1 MADILCASAAE
12 LTAALGVAKAGD
24 RILLQEGNYSNVQ
37 LKNLVFGS
45 AVTITSADPGQPA
58 TLTGLTVSNSQGLV
72 ISNLHL
78 DFSAPWTVWNAQIL
92 SSKDITLANLS
103 IHGSLNGTPAD
114 DQSGIL
120 IRSSSGVRVTGS
132 EFQQL
137 DHGISLTDSSDVRV
151 DNNRMHDLRADGI
164 VAVGTSRVQIVGN
177 SFTDFYP
184 VSGDHPDA
192 IQFLTRGATARATD
206 IVVSGNLITRGSG
219 GVIQGVF
226 ITDQIGLGY
235 DRVTVTDNVVI
246 GGMYNGIMVT
256 KTNGL
261 VVGGNLVVGYSDM
274 TSWIRINDSTNAQV
288 TDNQAMTFNLQGTTN
303 LTQSGNSIVAAL
315 QDNGANAL
323 AHWIKGGDGDDHL
336 SARIDGGS
344 RIEGGAGN
352 DIITGR
358 EFADFLRGGDGN
370 DSILGG
376 GGGDDI
382 NGNTGDDT
390 INGGAGE
397 DWVSGGQNND
407 LLLGGAGNDLVL
419 GNIGNDTI
427 YGDSGNDTLR
437 GGQHNDFIFGGDG
450 NDWISGDLGDDTI
463 TGGAGADTFHI
474 FAQSGLDLVTDFTRA
489 EGDRVF
495 IGDGSRYSVTQV
507 GADVVIDLVG
517 GARMV
522 LANVQLSSLSDG
534 WIVST

>member
-437 GGQHNDFIFGGDG
+437 GGQHNDIIFGGDG

>member
-24 RILLQEGNYSNVQ
+24 RILLQAGNYSNVQ
-37 LKNLVFGS
+37 LKNLVFDS
-45 AVTITSADPGQPA
+45 AVTITSADPGNPA
-58 TLTGLTVSNSQGLV
+58 TLTGLTVNSSQGLV
-72 ISNLHL
+72 ISNLNL
-78 DFSAPWTVWNAQIL
+78 DFSSPWTVWNAQVLI
-92 SSKDITLANLS
+92 SKDITLANLS
-103 IHGSLNGTPAD
+103 IHGSLNGNPAD

-120 IRSSSGVRVTGS
+120 IRNSSGVRVTGS

-164 VAVGTSRVQIVGN
+164 VAVGASRVQIVGN

-219 GVIQGVF
+219 EVIQGVF
-226 ITDQIGLGY
+226 ITDQVGLGY

-261 VVGGNLVVGYSDM
+261 VVDGNLVVGYGDM
-274 TSWIRINDSTNAQV
+274 TSWIRLSDTTNAQLSN
-288 TDNQAMTFNLQGTTN
+288 NQAMTYVLESNANLSQT
-303 LTQSGNSIVAAL
+303 GNSVIAAL
-315 QDNGANAL
+315 PGDGANAL
-323 AHWIKGGDGDDHL
+323 AHWIKGSDGNDHL

-344 RIEGGAGN
+344 RIEGGAG
-352 DIITGR
+352 DDVIIGR
-358 EFADFLRGGDGN
+358 DYADYLRGGDGA

-376 GGGDDI
+376 GGNDDI

-390 INGGAGE
+390 INGGAGD

-407 LLLGGAGNDLVL
+407 LLLGGAGADLVL
-419 GNIGNDTI
+419 GNL
-427 YGDSGNDTLR
+427 GNDTLYGDAGADIVR
-437 GGQHNDFIFGGDG
+437 GGQHNDVIFGGDG
-450 NDWISGDLGDDTI
+450 DDWLSGDLGDDTV

-474 FAQSGLDLVTDFTRA
+474 FAQAGLDLLTDFNRA

-495 IGDGSRYSVTQV
+495 IGDGSRYTVSQI
-507 GADVVIDLVG
+507 GADVVIDLAG

-522 LANVQLSSLSDG
+522 LANVSMSSLSDG
-534 WIVST
+534 WIVSA

>member
-78 DFSAPWTVWNAQIL
+78 DFSAPWTVWNAQVL

-419 GNIGNDTI
+419 GNIGNDTLH
-427 YGDSGNDTLR
+427 GDIGADTLR
-437 GGQHNDFIFGGDG
+437 GGQHNDIIFGGDG

-522 LANVQLSSLSDG
+522 LANVQLSSLSEG
-534 WIVST
+534 WIVSA

>member
-78 DFSAPWTVWNAQIL
+78 DFSAPWTVWNAQVL

-206 IVVSGNLITRGSG
+206 IVVS
-219 GVIQGVF
+219 VIHGKPGKA
-226 ITDQIGLGY
+226 T
-235 DRVTVTDNVVI
+235 
-246 GGMYNGIMVT
+246 
-256 KTNGL
+256 
-261 VVGGNLVVGYSDM
+261 
-274 TSWIRINDSTNAQV
+274 
-288 TDNQAMTFNLQGTTN
+288 
-303 LTQSGNSIVAAL
+303 
-315 QDNGANAL
+315 
-323 AHWIKGGDGDDHL
+323 
-336 SARIDGGS
+336 AR
-344 RIEGGAGN
+344 
-352 DIITGR
+352 
-358 EFADFLRGGDGN
+358 
-370 DSILGG
+370 
-376 GGGDDI
+376 
-382 NGNTGDDT
+382 
-390 INGGAGE
+390 
-397 DWVSGGQNND
+397 
-407 LLLGGAGNDLVL
+407 
-419 GNIGNDTI
+419 
-427 YGDSGNDTLR
+427 
-437 GGQHNDFIFGGDG
+437 
-450 NDWISGDLGDDTI
+450 
-463 TGGAGADTFHI
+463 
-474 FAQSGLDLVTDFTRA
+474 
-489 EGDRVF
+489 
-495 IGDGSRYSVTQV
+495 
-507 GADVVIDLVG
+507 
-517 GARMV
+517 
-522 LANVQLSSLSDG
+522 
-534 WIVST
+534 

>member
-12 LTAALGVAKAGD
+12 LTAALGAAKAGD
-24 RILLQEGNYSNVQ
+24 RILLQAGNYSNVQ
-37 LKNLVFGS
+37 LKNLVFDS
-45 AVTITSADPGQPA
+45 AVTITSADPGNPA

-72 ISNLHL
+72 ISNLNL
-78 DFSAPWTVWNAQIL
+78 DFSAPWTVWNAQVL

-103 IHGSLNGTPAD
+103 IHGSLNGNPAD

-120 IRSSSGVRVTGS
+120 IRNSSGVRVTGS

-235 DRVTVTDNVVI
+235 DRVTVTDNVVV

-261 VVGGNLVVGYSDM
+261 VVDGNLVVGYGDM

-288 TDNQAMTFNLQGTTN
+288 TNNQAMTFNLQGTTN

-352 DIITGR
+352 DVITGR
-358 EFADFLRGGDGN
+358 DFADYLRGGDGN

-376 GGGDDI
+376 GGNDDI

-390 INGGAGE
+390 INGGAGD

-419 GNIGNDTI
+419 GNLGNDTI
-427 YGDSGNDTLR
+427 YGDTGNDTLR
-437 GGQHNDFIFGGDG
+437 GGQHNDIIFGGDG

-474 FAQSGLDLVTDFTRA
+474 FAQSGLDLVTDFNRA

-534 WIVST
+534 WIVSA

>member
-78 DFSAPWTVWNAQIL
+78 DFSAPWTVWNAQVL

-437 GGQHNDFIFGGDG
+437 GGQHNDIIFGGDG

-517 GARMV
+517 GTRMI

>member
-78 DFSAPWTVWNAQIL
+78 DFSAPWTVWNAQVL

-437 GGQHNDFIFGGDG
+437 GGQHNDIIFGGDG

-517 GARMV
+517 GTRMV